1 MTHWHFIGIGGAG
14 MNVLAHALLDR
25 GDRVSGS
32 DVSDSVALDALRTRG
47 AAVRVGQTADNP
59 DLALADQ
66 VVLTGAVPE
75 DNPELA
81 AARAAGKPVV
91 KRAVVLGQLMDERT
105 GVAVA
110 GTHGKTTTTAMI
122 AWILREVGRDPAFL
136 VGGVISDL
144 GSGGHWGGGPE
155 LVAEADEYDRS
166 FWELRPQVAVVTNLE
181 ADHLDYYGDVTAI
194 RAAFHHFADNLRPGG
209 TLLFCGDD
217 PGARQLHDR
226 LAHAWAGA
234 AGRQRW
240 VQLYGT
246 TPDCLWQAH
255 SVQPNAAGGSDFVVA
270 LDGQPSAAVS
280 LLLPGAHNVLNALAA
295 VGATGALGVGPLD
308 AAAALA
314 RFHGTG
320 RRFQRKGTVGGVL
333 VVDDYAHHPTEIAVT
348 LAAARTHLAGR
359 RLVVIF
365 QPHTYTRTRDFLAE
379 FATVLATS
387 DVAII
392 SEIYASRETDTLG
405 LSSRQLVDRI
415 NALSPGKAYYA
426 EDLATATELA
436 TTLLRDGDVLL
447 TMGAGDVWQVGEAVL
462 QTGVGV
468 PL

>member
-1 MTHWHFIGIGGAG
+1 

-32 DVSDSVALDALRTRG
+32 DVGDSAALAALRARG
-47 AAVRVGQTADNP
+47 ASVRVGHAADNP
-59 DLALADQ
+59 DLAVADQ

-75 DNPELA
+75 SNPELA
-81 AARAAGKPVV
+81 AARAAGTPVV

-122 AWILREVGRDPAFL
+122 AWILREADRDPAFL

-144 GSGGHWGGGPE
+144 GTGGHWGGGPE

-181 ADHLDYYGDVTAI
+181 ADHLDYYGDLTAI
-194 RAAFHHFADNLRPGG
+194 RAAFHRFAGNVRPGG

-217 PGARQLHDR
+217 HGARQLHDR

-234 AGRQRW
+234 AGEDRW
-240 VQLYGT
+240 VQLYGS

-255 SVQPNAAGGSDFVVA
+255 SVQPNAAGGSDFVVV
-270 LDGQPSAAVS
+270 LDGRHITTVH

-295 VGATGALGVGPLD
+295 MGAAGAVGVGPLD
-308 AAAALA
+308 AAAALG

-348 LAAARTHLAGR
+348 LAAARRHLPDR
-359 RLVVIF
+359 RLVVVF
-365 QPHTYTRTRDFLAE
+365 QPHTYTRTRDFLDA
-379 FATVLATS
+379 FAAVLATA

-392 SEIYASRETDTLG
+392 PEIYASRETDTLG

-415 NALSPGKAYYA
+415 NAIAPGKGHYA
-426 EDLATATELA
+426 PDLAAATEIVGG
-436 TTLLRDGDVLL
+436 LLHDGDVLL
-447 TMGAGDVWQVGEAVL
+447 TMGAGDVWKVGEAVL
-462 QTGVGV
+462 QTGIGAAV
-468 PL
+468 